1 MRDAPPTSISTLIVD
16 DEPLGRDL
24 VRHMLAAH
32 ADFRVVGE
40 CADGEKALLA
50 IRRHAPQ
57 LVLLDIK
64 MPRLDGM
71 SLLQRL
77 EPGTRPLV
85 VFLTAHDTYALQAF
99 EAHAFDYLLKPF
111 DQERFDRTIA
121 RIRDRLR
128 EIAEAR
134 LGQNVRHLLAG
145 APPPPSTSP
154 AKSTALERLV
164 VRESGR
170 VYFVNVPD
178 IEWLEAAGNY
188 VALHVAGGRT
198 HLLHETMAALEAKLD
213 PARFVRIHRS
223 TMVRI
228 DRIKE
233 LLPHFNGEYVVLLH
247 DQTRLKLS
255 RSHLDTARASLGLL

>member
-1 MRDAPPTSISTLIVD
+1 MSAPTPQATSTLIVD

-24 VRHMLAAH
+24 VRHMLAPH
-32 ADFRVVGE
+32 PDFRVVGE
-40 CADGEKALLA
+40 CTDGEKALAA
-50 IRRHAPQ
+50 IRRLAPQ

-77 EPGTRPLV
+77 EAGARPLI
-85 VFLTAHDTYALQAF
+85 VFLTAHDTYAIQAF

-111 DQERFDRTIA
+111 DQDRFDQMIA
-121 RIRDRLR
+121 RIRRRLR
-128 EIAEAR
+128 ELEEVR

-145 APPPPSTSP
+145 APPAAAAKPP
-154 AKSTALERLV
+154 ALERIV

-170 VYFVNVPD
+170 VYFVNVSD
-178 IEWLEAAGNY
+178 IEWLEASGNY
-188 VALHVAGGRT
+188 VALHVAGGRS
-198 HLLHETMAALEAKLD
+198 HLVHETLAALEAKLD

-255 RSHLDTARASLGLL
+255 RSFLESARPLLGLA

>member
-1 MRDAPPTSISTLIVD
+1 MNDAPASPITTLIVD

-24 VRHMLAAH
+24 LRHMLARH
-32 ADFRVVGE
+32 PDFRVVGE
-40 CADGEKALLA
+40 CADGEKALA
-50 IRRHAPQ
+50 AVRRHAPQ

-71 SLLQRL
+71 SLLQQL
-77 EPGTRPLV
+77 EADARPLV
-85 VFLTAHDTYALQAF
+85 VFITAHDTYALQAF

-111 DQERFDRTIA
+111 DQERFDQMLA
-121 RIRDRLR
+121 RIRRR
-128 EIAEAR
+128 VSEIAAAQ

-145 APPPPSTSP
+145 PPP
-154 AKSTALERLV
+154 TAAARPPPLERIV

-170 VYFVNVPD
+170 VYFVNVAE
-178 IEWLEAAGNY
+178 IEWLEAEGNY
-188 VALHVAGGRT
+188 VALHVAGGRS
-198 HLLHETMAALEAKLD
+198 HLVHETMATLETKLD
-213 PARFVRIHRS
+213 PTRFVRIHRS

-255 RSHLDTARASLGLL
+255 RSYLESARPVLGLA